1 MVADGKM
8 YEDRGLDLFAGR
20 NEFPVRSSEPC
31 SPNRR
36 AFATVPAAILR
47 FGALFIFLGLS
58 QLQAEELVD
67 LLKPLRFEGY
77 ADAPEISVVPRKDE
91 LFFYPCDQCHAT
103 IEPNPQIRKLD
114 TVHHSEL
121 EHGRGQIWCLSC
133 HDLENRNYLRTLLS
147 EPVDFDEAS
156 NVCGGCHANRHKDWV
171 FGAHGKRIA
180 NWQGERTLYSCT
192 HCHDPHSPAI
202 KARAPEPPPRAR
214 VGLEL
219 KPGTPHEKST
229 VWESRERDAVQ

>member
-1 MVADGKM
+1 MVTDRSIC
-8 YEDRGLDLFAGR
+8 RGLKTFA
-20 NEFPVRSSEPC
+20 ETSEI
-31 SPNRR
+31 PNGSRIRR
-36 AFATVPAAILR
+36 KPERRVFARAAAGLLRAGGFILC
-47 FGALFIFLGLS
+47 LGLL
-58 QLQAEELVD
+58 QVQAEEPAE

-77 ADAPEISVVPRKDE
+77 TDAPEISVVPRKDE

-103 IEPNPQIRKLD
+103 IEPNPQIRTLD

-133 HDLENRNYLRTLLS
+133 HDLENRNYLHTLLS

-156 NVCGGCHANRHKDWV
+156 TICGGCHANRHKDWV
-171 FGAHGKRIA
+171 FGAHGKRVA
-180 NWQGERTLYSCT
+180 NWQGDRTLYSCT

-202 KARAPEPPPRAR
+202 KARAPEPPPRPR

-219 KPGTPHEKST
+219 EPGTPHEKST
-229 VWESRERDAVQ
+229 IWESRERDALQ

>member
-1 MVADGKM
+1 MVV
-8 YEDRGLDLFAGR
+8 L
-20 NEFPVRSSEPC
+20 
-31 SPNRR
+31 
-36 AFATVPAAILR
+36 LR
-47 FGALFIFLGLS
+47 FIAVAICLGIS
-58 QLQAEELVD
+58 PAQAEDSAEV
-67 LLKPLRFEGY
+67 LKPLRFEGY
-77 ADAPEISVVPRKDE
+77 PDAPEISVVPRKDE

-202 KARAPEPPPRAR
+202 KPRAPEPPPRAR